1 MNAPQLLQPQMPLAS
16 LTPVAPLEDDGVD
29 LVEYWDI
36 IVDRRWLVATVA
48 TIIFAL
54 GVAYAFLARPIF
66 ETNLLIQVEDSSTSA
81 KSFFGDAASLFD
93 IKTPAG
99 AEMEIIGSRFILGNA
114 VDNMLLYVEA
124 RPNYFPLIGGWL
136 ARHSSGLSDPGFLG
150 FAGYVTGTEK
160 ISVSK
165 FDVPQSVEDTKFTLT
180 GRGHGQ
186 YVLSHPNL
194 EQLYPGQVNEPFER
208 STPLGT
214 ISLMVTRLDGN
225 PGAEFTLIRRPRLK
239 TIEGLQQ
246 NLKLVEKGRQTGVID
261 VRLQSGDPRRLS
273 QLLHEIGLLYVQQNI
288 QRKAAEAQKTLTF
301 LDTQMPQF
309 KQNLAKA
316 EAAYNKYRQD
326 AGTISL
332 DEEAKTILGVI
343 VDLNSKLLDAE
354 QKRRDLISRFTPQHP
369 LVKTLDEQIAGFKQQ
384 IAKMDVRVHK
394 LPAVQQDA
402 LRLQRDVQVN
412 NDAFQSLQ
420 QNKLQLQLVREG
432 KVGNVRVI
440 DDAAV
445 PVEPVKP
452 KRLLV
457 IVLAAVLGLLG
468 GITSALARNSFARGI
483 RNPQEL
489 EAHTGLS
496 VYSTIPL
503 SATQAVLAR
512 QAANKEP
519 GVHLLALTDPRDPAI
534 ESLRSLRTALQFAMI
549 ESTHNRVLVTGATPG
564 VGKSF
569 ICANFAALLA
579 NAGSRVLLIDADL
592 RKGYLN
598 HHFGLPRERGLSEVV
613 AGTLKGSDAIHR
625 NVIPNLDLLT
635 TGVLPPNPAELM
647 MSAALGHVLNELSA
661 AYDLIIMDTP
671 PVLVAADTTGIAS
684 NAGIV
689 LLVARADVSQL
700 GEVHES
706 ARRLAQAGKTVSGV
720 LLNAIDLNR
729 RHYGSYGYKYGGYRY
744 RHYSYYG

>member
-1 MNAPQLLQPQMPLAS
+1 MNAPQLLQPQIALG
-16 LTPVAPLEDDGVD
+16 PVPPVDNDSVD
-29 LVEYWDI
+29 LLEYWDI

-48 TIIFAL
+48 AIILAL
-54 GVAYAFLARPIF
+54 GVAYAFLARPIY
-66 ETNLLIQVEDSSTSA
+66 ETNLLIQVEDSTTSA

-114 VDNMLLYVEA
+114 VDNVLLYVEA
-124 RPNYFPLIGGWL
+124 RPNYFPLIGGWM
-136 ARHSSGLSDPGFLG
+136 ARHATGLSDPGFLG
-150 FAGYVTGTEK
+150 FLGYVTGTER
-160 ISVSK
+160 ISVTK
-165 FDVPQSVEDTKFTLT
+165 FDVPQSLEDTKFTLT
-180 GRGHGQ
+180 ARGSGQ
-186 YVLSHPNL
+186 YVLSHPDL
-194 EQLYPGQVNEPFER
+194 EQTFLGRVNEPFEH
-208 STPLGT
+208 STPVGT
-214 ISLMVTRLDGN
+214 ISLLVTRLDGK

-239 TIEGLQQ
+239 TIEDLQQ

-261 VRLQSGDPRRLS
+261 ARLQSGDPRKLAR
-273 QLLHEIGLLYVQQNI
+273 LLHEIGYLYVQQNI

-301 LDTQMPQF
+301 LDAQMPQF
-309 KQNLAKA
+309 RQNLEKA
-316 EAAYNKYRQD
+316 EASYNKYRQQ

-332 DEEAKTILGVI
+332 DDEAKAILGVI

-354 QKRRDLISRFTPQHP
+354 QKRRDLVSRFTPQHP
-369 LVKTLDEQIAGFKQQ
+369 LVKTLDEQIAGFRQQ
-384 IAKMDVRVHK
+384 IAAMDVKVHR

-420 QNKLQLQLVREG
+420 QNKLQLQLIREG

-440 DDAAV
+440 DDAAI
-445 PVEPVKP
+445 PEEPVKP

-457 IVLAAVLGLLG
+457 IGLAAVLGIIG
-468 GITSALARNSFARGI
+468 GVASAVARNSFSRGI
-483 RNPQEL
+483 RNAQEL

-503 SATQAVLAR
+503 SATQALLAR
-512 QAANKEP
+512 KAANREP
-519 GVHLLALTDPRDPAI
+519 GVHLLAVTDPRDPAI

-549 ESTHNRVLVTGATPG
+549 ESPNNRVLVTGATPG

-579 NAGSRVLLIDADL
+579 NAGKRVLLIDADL

-598 HHFGLPRERGLSEVV
+598 HHFGIPRDRGLSEVV
-613 AGTLKGSDAIHR
+613 AGTLKAAEAIHR
-625 NVIPNLDLLT
+625 DLVPNLDVLT

-647 MSAALGHVLNELSA
+647 MSAALGNVLKELSA
-661 AYDLIIMDTP
+661 QYDLVILDTP
-671 PVLVAADTTGIAS
+671 PVLVAADTTGMAL

-689 LLVARADVSQL
+689 LLVARADATQL
-700 GEVHES
+700 GELSES
-706 ARRLAQAGKTVSGV
+706 AKRLAQAGKAVSGV
-720 LLNAIDLNR
+720 LFNAIDLNR

-744 RHYSYYG
+744 RHYSYYGQK